1 MTRSTRQ
8 DGLALERRDLL
19 RGGLGFL
26 GALTLGGGASATV
39 RCLGGPRRADE
50 RTLVLVQLSGGNDG
64 LSTLVPYGDDAY
76 FEARKTARVNP
87 AKLHK
92 LDEYR
97 GLHPELGRLAK
108 RYERGQLAVV
118 QGVGYPG
125 PNRSHFKSLEVWHTA
140 NLAGR
145 SSGPGW
151 VGRLCDEHW
160 RESDLPELS
169 VHLGKSVPYSLSS
182 VDHPPVAFEVPGTY
196 RWMGDPRDR
205 VGLESGSSSK
215 GSVLDRLRGVMR
227 DAQASSRRIRHA
239 AAGYRPQVEYPDT
252 DEGRALRTAAA
263 LIDGRLGSRVIS
275 VEFTGYDTHT
285 DQLSRHNALME
296 KLDQALGSFLDDLD
310 GRRAGEQAL
319 VLVFSEFGRRV
330 KENGSGGTDHGK
342 AGVLFAAGAQVAGG
356 LYGEYPSLTE
366 LDEKDLAFGIDFRRV
381 YASAVDWLG
390 GEVEPVLGAGFAP
403 VPFLA

>member
-1 MTRSTRQ
+1 MTRPNRS
-8 DGLALERRDLL
+8 DSLSLERRDFL
-19 RGGLGFL
+19 RGGLGL
-26 GALTLGGGASATV
+26 MGALTLGGGASARV
-39 RCLGGPRRADE
+39 RCLGGPRLGDE

-64 LSTLVPYGDDAY
+64 LSTLVPFGDDAY
-76 FEARKTARVNP
+76 FEARKSTRVDVS
-87 AKLHK
+87 KLHK

-108 RYERGQLAVV
+108 RFGRGQLALV

-125 PNRSHFKSLEVWHTA
+125 PNRSHFKSLDVWHTA
-140 NLAGR
+140 SLEGR
-145 SSGPGW
+145 ASGPGW

-160 RESDLPELS
+160 GESELPELS
-169 VHLGKSVPYSLSS
+169 VHLGKTVPYSLSS
-182 VDHPPVAFEVPGTY
+182 AGHPPVAFEVPETY

-205 VGLESGSSSK
+205 AELEAGAAPK

-263 LIDGRLGSRVIS
+263 MIDARLGSRVIS
-275 VEFTGYDTHT
+275 VEFTGFDTHT
-285 DQLSRHNALME
+285 DQLGRHSELMT

-310 GRRAGEQAL
+310 GRQAGEETL

-330 KENGSGGTDHGK
+330 KENGSRGTDHGK
-342 AGVLFAAGAQVAGG
+342 AGVLFAAGAPVAGG

-366 LDEKDLAFGIDFRRV
+366 LDSKDLAFGVDFRRV
-381 YASAVDWLG
+381 YSSAIGWLG
-390 GEVEPVLGAGFAP
+390 GEPEAVLGERFAP
-403 VPFLA
+403 VPFLS